1 MTIWQAIRK
10 QFHNLRMR
18 DQIFLVKICAFLV
31 SFILIVSFYI
41 VQKNVIIGIYENS
54 STIVLQRQDKSALNL
69 LLPQLNYYLISKQ
82 YQSIFSYIFKGIQLL
97 TSLGSLYSQLDHF
110 QISEQSKDSLK
121 CETQE
126 EKDFLFSLPQLCL
139 TCYLCKEGNQLPQ
152 MQKYQ
157 DLQKFSRLLSE
168 YILLFDTT
176 QNNRIFYV
184 ATGDIQVGF
193 IFPQVIYDWS
203 FSPQTKNW
211 FVNHLDKYQ
220 QDKDQ
225 KYFFSKLYFSGTQFI
240 YKQTISYSLENQYT
254 KTLDAI
260 AGTDID
266 AEDPDMKLIQANTYL
281 LNQEGQIIY
290 RKVNLNL
297 PVTDLNFIYEENKT
311 GFNKTDWTEILNFAN
326 QNPSISNCQ
335 LDEKQ
340 ILCRYNSIYKKP
352 IKIVASLIPGNFTLM
367 MFTNASFEHILQKNF
382 KDLEFMVEEVNERA
396 FYIQIITSCSLIFI
410 SMIIVI
416 FIFRPILRVMTT
428 AKIYIKKMGNNV
440 DKELFKLMNKK
451 KEGNSVFDNLEL
463 QIIKF
468 SDILTKN
475 QQQKGIICKQIEKYQ
490 YSKQMIQ
497 STKIELLCECTKI
510 QLTSQIS
517 ITNKHLQQMI
527 SQLIKQFN
535 QYNHLSKTVELS
547 K

>member
-1 MTIWQAIRK
+1 MIIWQAIRK

-18 DQIFLVKICAFLV
+18 DQIFLVKICAFLI
-31 SFILIVSFYI
+31 SFILILSFYI

-54 STIVLQRQDKSALNL
+54 STIVLQRQDKKALNL

-82 YQSIFSYIFKGIQLL
+82 YHRIQLL
-97 TSLGSLYSQLDHF
+97 TSLGSLYSLLDHF
-110 QISEQSKDSLK
+110 HISEQSKDSLK
-121 CETQE
+121 CETE
-126 EKDFLFSLPQLCL
+126 KEKDFLFSIPQLCL
-139 TCYLCKEGNQLPQ
+139 TCYLCKDGNQLPQ

-176 QNNRIFYV
+176 QHNRIFYV

-193 IFPQVIYDWS
+193 IYPQVIYDWS
-203 FSPQTKNW
+203 FSPQSKNW

-220 QDKDQ
+220 QEKDQ

-254 KTLDAI
+254 KALDAI
-260 AGTDID
+260 AGTDFD
-266 AEDPDMKLIQANTYL
+266 AEDPDMQLIQANTYL
-281 LNQEGQIIY
+281 LNQDGQIIY

-297 PVTDLNFIYEENKT
+297 PVTELNFIYEENKT
-311 GFNKTDWTEILNFAN
+311 GFNQTDWNEIFNFAN
-326 QNPSISNCQ
+326 KNPSISNCQ

-352 IKIVASLIPGNFTLM
+352 IKIVANQIPGNFTLM
-367 MFTNASFEHILQKNF
+367 MFTNASFEHVLQENF
-382 KDLEFMVEEVNERA
+382 LELELLVQQANERA
-396 FYIQIITSCSLIFI
+396 FYIQIIISCSLIFI

-428 AKIYIKKMGNNV
+428 AKIYIKKMGNNL
-440 DKELFKLMNKK
+440 DKEIFKLMNKK
-451 KEGNSVFDNLEL
+451 KKGNSVFNNLEL
-463 QIIKF
+463 QIINF

-475 QQQKGIICKQIEKYQ
+475 QQQKGIICRQIEKYQ
-490 YSKQMIQ
+490 YSKQMDQ

-510 QLTSQIS
+510 QLTNQIS
-517 ITNKHLQQMI
+517 IPTKHLQQMI

>member
-1 MTIWQAIRK
+1 MTIWQAFRK
-10 QFHNLRMR
+10 QFQNLKMR
-18 DQIFLVKICAFLV
+18 DQIFLVKISAFLI
-31 SFILIVSFYI
+31 SFILIGSFYI

-54 STIVLQRQDKSALNL
+54 STIVLQRQDRDALNL
-69 LLPQLNYYLISKQ
+69 FLPQLNYYLISKQ
-82 YQSIFSYIFKGIQLL
+82 HQRIQLL
-97 TSLGSLYSQLDHF
+97 KSLGSLYQQLDNF
-110 QISEQSKDSLK
+110 QVSEQYKDAIK
-121 CETQE
+121 CQTLE
-126 EKDFLFSLPQLCL
+126 EKNFLFLLPEPCSN
-139 TCYLCKEGNQLPQ
+139 CYLCKEGNKLPS

-184 ATGDIQVGF
+184 ATGDIQVAF

-203 FSPQTKNW
+203 FSPQQKNW

-220 QDKDQ
+220 YEKDQ
-225 KYFFSKLYFSGTQFI
+225 KYFYSQLYFSGTQFI

-254 KTLDAI
+254 KSLDAI

-281 LNQEGQIIY
+281 LNEQGQIIY
-290 RKVNLNL
+290 RNVNLNL
-297 PVTDLNFIYEENKT
+297 PVTELNFIYEENKT
-311 GFNKTDWTEILNFAN
+311 GFNKTDWIEILNFAN

-335 LDEKQ
+335 LNEKQ

-352 IKIVASLIPGNFTLM
+352 IKIVANQIPGNFTLM
-367 MFTNASFEHILQKNF
+367 MFTNASFEQLQQKNF
-382 KDLEFMVEEVNERA
+382 LELELMVSQMNERA
-396 FYIQIITSCSLIFI
+396 FYIQIIISCSLISI

-416 FIFRPILRVMTT
+416 FIFRPILRVMIA
-428 AKIYIKKMGNNV
+428 AKMYIKKMGNNL
-440 DKELFKLMNKK
+440 DKEIFKLMNKK
-451 KEGNSVFDNLEL
+451 KDGNSIFNNLEL
-463 QIIKF
+463 QIINF

-475 QQQKGIICKQIEKYQ
+475 QQQKGNICKQIEKYQ
-490 YSKQMIQ
+490 YQKKTIQ
-497 STKIELLCECTKI
+497 SIQVELLSECTKT

-517 ITNKHLQQMI
+517 ISTNHLQQMI

-535 QYNHLSKTVELS
+535 KYNHLSTTVEMF